1 MSFVPFAVA
10 RLGNGDFPASIVS
23 PATQELS
30 DLAKGLAE
38 FAQKVNV
45 ALGEECFDVQAMF
58 LLDVRCGGWRG
69 QLGLVKPWGPWSLCV
84 VCFSSFCW
92 GSKSLSLVG
101 YLLPQMVDG
110 RLQAEAPGCLLLC
123 KPMNYSYMFQ
133 YVPHKSNR

>member
-1 MSFVPFAVA
+1 M
-10 RLGNGDFPASIVS
+10 
-23 PATQELS
+23 
-30 DLAKGLAE
+30 
-38 FAQKVNV
+38 
-45 ALGEECFDVQAMF
+45 ALGEECFDVQASF
-58 LLDVRCGGWRG
+58 LLDVRWPTGTCKA
-69 QLGLVKPWGPWSLCV
+69 LELVVFVG
-84 VCFSSFCW
+84 